1 MASKR
6 GLGLPATGASLAEIR
21 ETLRLLGRRRRA
33 LGGRLVAPAAA
44 ARAATR
50 LLLRLLRAVLTV
62 LGLHRRGFLLV
73 LFATQLR
80 VGQMDPRSRLGLAV
94 GALLLECGR
103 LAVGRSGGSGLSPAP
118 PAARATARLL
128 LRLRRCFSVGGGR
141 LGFLLRHPFRLHL
154 RLELLRTL
162 RLLRGLGLRLGH
174 ATLLDRRLAGRLLS
188 LAFSRDRVVGLGG
201 AAEQRRVGNTVQD
214 TLDPDLRLLPH
225 EAGGVADDHG
235 EAVELA
241 YARVDVV

>member
-33 LGGRLVAPAAA
+33 LGGRLAAPAAA

-50 LLLRLLRAVLTV
+50 LLLRLGLLRAVLTV

-94 GALLLECGR
+94 GALLLGCGR

-128 LRLRRCFSVGGGR
+128 LRLRRCFCVGGGR

-154 RLELLRTL
+154 RLELLR
-162 RLLRGLGLRLGH
+162 GLRLGH
-174 ATLLDRRLAGRLLS
+174 ATLFDRRLAGRLLS

-214 TLDPDLRLLPH
+214 TLDPDLRLLPD